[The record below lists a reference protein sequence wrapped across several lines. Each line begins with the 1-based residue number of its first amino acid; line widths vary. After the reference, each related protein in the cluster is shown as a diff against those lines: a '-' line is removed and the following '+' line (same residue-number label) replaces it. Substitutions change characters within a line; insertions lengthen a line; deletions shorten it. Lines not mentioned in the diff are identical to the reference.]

1 MRKRPQLNPKAFP
14 PLENPS
20 RFPWK
25 PSRTQNCARA
35 LRRPFPVILIA
46 LNRTLMKIGH
56 AEVEYVAKLAN
67 LAITEEEKRRFI
79 DQLNSI
85 LEYVEQLN
93 SLNTDNV
100 EPTAQVVYAS
110 EQDLGMRQDEPRV
123 TFSQEES
130 LSNGPATGAG
140 YFKVPKVIEER

>member
-1 MRKRPQLNPKAFP
+1 
-14 PLENPS
+14 
-20 RFPWK
+20 
-25 PSRTQNCARA
+25 
-35 LRRPFPVILIA
+35 
-46 LNRTLMKIGH
+46 MKIGH